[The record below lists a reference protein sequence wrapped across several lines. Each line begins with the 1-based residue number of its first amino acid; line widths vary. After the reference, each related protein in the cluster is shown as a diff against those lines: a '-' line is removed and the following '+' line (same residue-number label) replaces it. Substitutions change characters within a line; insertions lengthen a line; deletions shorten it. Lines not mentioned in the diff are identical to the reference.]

1 MCFTTFAILQIE
13 RSNLL
18 YDIMTQNIEYTNHHN
33 PNPKNMVTSPVFKF
47 KTLRGKHDLFSFGN
61 FKGHANKDTN

>member
-1 MCFTTFAILQIE
+1 MRFTTFAILQIE

-47 KTLRGKHDLFSFGN
+47 KTLKR
-61 FKGHANKDTN
+61 